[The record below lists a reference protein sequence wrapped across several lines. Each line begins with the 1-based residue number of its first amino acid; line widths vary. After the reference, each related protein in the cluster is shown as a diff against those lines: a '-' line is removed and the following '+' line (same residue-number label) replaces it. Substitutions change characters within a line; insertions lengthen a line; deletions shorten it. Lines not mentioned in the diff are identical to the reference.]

1 MAARHPDMFSVMA
14 SFSGAPEIDRDPD
27 VIVGATG
34 VIEAI
39 AVGDDNV
46 PPGSMFGSRAT
57 DEINWQG
64 HDPSTLMN
72 NLRGMGIYLWT
83 GLGEPGPYDPT
94 PPDPAAM
101 GIEYLVHQSTQY
113 FHQHLT
119 EAGIPH
125 FYDDYTA
132 GTHSWGYW
140 ARDLRDFMQP
150 MMAAFANPT
159 TPTSTSYTSIDKSW
173 QQWGWSVSWTRSAEQ
188 QFSTLDGG
196 TAAGFTLTGDGN
208 AHVVTPAYYSPG
220 QTLSVTVAS
229 ASGAPAVSTV
239 TADADGHL
247 ALDLSLPDGA
257 LPATVTVGVQ
267 PG

>member
-1 MAARHPDMFSVMA
+1 
-14 SFSGAPEIDRDPD
+14 
-27 VIVGATG
+27 
-34 VIEAI
+34 
-39 AVGDDNV
+39 
-46 PPGSMFGSRAT
+46 
-57 DEINWQG
+57 
-64 HDPSTLMN
+64 
-72 NLRGMGIYLWT
+72 MGIYLWT

-94 PPDPAAM
+94 PPDPSAM

-113 FHQHLT
+113 FHQHLA

-188 QFSTLDGG
+188 QFSTLDGA
-196 TAAGFTLTGDGN
+196 TSSGFSLTGAGA
-208 AHVVTPAYYSPG
+208 AHVVTPAFYSPG
-220 QTLSVTVAS
+220 QPLSVTVAS
-229 ASGAPAVSTV
+229 GTGAPSVSTA
-239 TADADGHL
+239 TADAGGHL
-247 ALDLSLPDGA
+247 ALDLSLPGG
-257 LPATVTVGVQ
+257 LMPATVTVGVQ
-267 PG
+267 PA

>member
-1 MAARHPDMFSVMA
+1 VWG
-14 SFSGAPEIDRDPD
+14 SFSGAPDIDRDPD

-46 PPGSMFGSRAT
+46 PPGSIFGSRAT

-94 PPDPAAM
+94 PPDPSAM

-150 MMAAFANPT
+150 MMAAFADPT
-159 TPTSTSYTSIDKSW
+159 TPTTTSYTSIDKSW
-173 QQWGWSVSWTRSAEQ
+173 QQWGWSVSWKRSADQ

-196 TAAGFTLTGDGN
+196 TSGGFTLTGAGA
-208 AHVVTPAYYSPG
+208 AHVVTPAYYAPG
-220 QTLSVTVAS
+220 EVLSVTVAS
-229 ASGAPAVSTV
+229 SSGAPLVSTA
-239 TADADGHL
+239 TADAGGRL
-247 ALDLSLPDGA
+247 ALDLSLPDGLVPSSTA
-257 LPATVTVGVQ
+257 VQVAPA
-267 PG
+267 